1 MPMIEANVPVMFDMK
16 TVAKI
21 LSVSRSTVYQLLKSG
36 ELKAV
41 RVGRVRRVSQNQLV
55 EYIMKLEEKED
66 NWLLADYNS
75 DPNTN
80 DICIGGDLVLITVN
94 SKFYW
99 ADHQERQRTELVANS
114 GEVACRARVGRNLLC
129 EFTAVAP

>member
-1 MPMIEANVPVMFDMK
+1 MSISHHRRTQLLIERTNNMPMIEANVPVMFDMK
-16 TVAKI
+16 TVSRI

-66 NWLLADYNS
+66 NWVLSDY
-75 DPNTN
+75 
-80 DICIGGDLVLITVN
+80 
-94 SKFYW
+94 K
-99 ADHQERQRTELVANS
+99 AK
-114 GEVACRARVGRNLLC
+114 RVS
-129 EFTAVAP
+129 

>member
-16 TVAKI
+16 TVSRI

-55 EYIMKLEEKED
+55 EYIMKLEGLE
-66 NWLLADYNS
+66 
-75 DPNTN
+75 
-80 DICIGGDLVLITVN
+80 
-94 SKFYW
+94 
-99 ADHQERQRTELVANS
+99 
-114 GEVACRARVGRNLLC
+114 
-129 EFTAVAP
+129 

>member
-16 TVAKI
+16 TVSKI

-55 EYIMKLEEKED
+55 EYIMKLEEIEG
-66 NWLLADYNS
+66 NWVLSDYS
-75 DPNTN
+75 A
-80 DICIGGDLVLITVN
+80 
-94 SKFYW
+94 K
-99 ADHQERQRTELVANS
+99 
-114 GEVACRARVGRNLLC
+114 RVS
-129 EFTAVAP
+129 

>member
-16 TVAKI
+16 TVSRI

-66 NWLLADYNS
+66 NWVLSDYS
-75 DPNTN
+75 AKK
-80 DICIGGDLVLITVN
+80 I
-94 SKFYW
+94 
-99 ADHQERQRTELVANS
+99 R
-114 GEVACRARVGRNLLC
+114 
-129 EFTAVAP
+129 

>member
-1 MPMIEANVPVMFDMK
+1 MIEANVPVMFDIK

-66 NWLLADYNS
+66 NWVLSDYSDKIPTDSPTNS
-75 DPNTN
+75 EFGLRL
-80 DICIGGDLVLITVN
+80 GGHSWTVAEGT
-94 SKFYW
+94 S
-99 ADHQERQRTELVANS
+99 
-114 GEVACRARVGRNLLC
+114 C
-129 EFTAVAP
+129 

>member
-16 TVAKI
+16 TVSRI

-55 EYIMKLEEKED
+55 EYIMRLEEIED
-66 NWLLADYNS
+66 GWVLSDYS
-75 DPNTN
+75 AKR
-80 DICIGGDLVLITVN
+80 I
-94 SKFYW
+94 S
-99 ADHQERQRTELVANS
+99 
-114 GEVACRARVGRNLLC
+114 
-129 EFTAVAP
+129 